1 MGSTLQRVYPTG
13 VPVSFEAP
21 AMDSAPPRPIYFVL
35 LPAVLTVGGVL
46 SWIISGDLGL
56 LLGCVIATII
66 GLFTLW
72 EWLFR
77 HAPTRISTMLAMSL
91 LLGYG
96 SGALNTWLTLPRG
109 NLTVGQ
115 YIGIGKGAL
124 AHGMAA
130 VLLSTVLLYFLGEI
144 VERPLFRPGYQLQ
157 ITDSTRSLIYFGLV
171 AVLAGYATHSLVFE
185 GVASAGGRA
194 SIPGMFI
201 IWLSTPITALAVAAF
216 LTADRGRQRL
226 FAGLSALLLL
236 GMLAVRGRR
245 GTVYTAVEILF
256 VLGLAGYRWRGKGIR
271 NAVLLAF
278 LGSVVVT
285 TSLVFVLLRIAPV
298 NQAGR
303 TMPTL
308 AQKAAGAEELY
319 KQGGAFALAAQA
331 TRKNVETRTLVLSF
345 LSSILEATSTK
356 TPAHG
361 RDTLGMIQLAIPRV
375 IDPQKNAF
383 FSEEELVDQQ
393 FGFGFG
399 DQPNSILT
407 AGATDFGLA
416 GVIIY
421 PILVVVAVRIAFAF
435 ASVVLKPLPLLMVS
449 LDFVLLFL
457 QTEVPL
463 SAYLVEIRDAI
474 LFGLVVQLFLS
485 LPRLKFS
492 GQHSPHGGW

>member
-77 HAPTRISTMLAMSL
+77 QAPTRISTMLAMSL

-96 SGALNTWLTLPRG
+96 AGALNTWLTLPRG

-144 VERPLFRPGYQLQ
+144 VEKPLFRPGYQLQ
-157 ITDSTRSLIYFGLV
+157 ITDSTRSLIYFGLC
-171 AVLAGYATHSLVFE
+171 AMLIGYATHSVVMSGAAAAE
-185 GVASAGGRA
+185 GHANKLGL
-194 SIPGMFI
+194 FL
-201 IWLSTPITALAVAAF
+201 IWLYVPITALASVAF
-216 LTADRGRQRL
+216 LRSNRGRERL
-226 FAGLSALLLL
+226 LTGLCALTLLA
-236 GMLAVRGRR
+236 MLAVRGRR
-245 GTVYTAVEILF
+245 GAIYTTVEIVF
-256 VLGLAGYRWRGKGIR
+256 VLGLSGYQWRGKGAR
-271 NAVLLAF
+271 NTILLAL
-278 LGSVVVT
+278 LGGVILS
-285 TSLVFVLLRIAPV
+285 TSLIFMLLRVAPV
-298 NQAGR
+298 NQVGNKP
-303 TMPTL
+303 PTI
-308 AQKAAGAEELY
+308 AQKAAGAEQLY
-319 KQGGAFALAAQA
+319 KQGGAVALAVQA
-331 TRKNVETRTLVLSF
+331 TQQNVQTRTLVLSF
-345 LSSILEATSTK
+345 LASILDATSTK

-361 RDTLGMIQLAIPRV
+361 RDALGLIEVAIPSA
-375 IDPQKNAF
+375 IDPGKNRY
-383 FSEEELVDQQ
+383 FSEEELVDQL

-416 GVIIY
+416 GIIIY
-421 PILVVVAVRIAFAF
+421 PILLVMLARIVFALL
-435 ASVVLKPLPLLMVS
+435 SMVLKPLPLMVVA
-449 LDFVLLFL
+449 LAYIYLFL
-457 QTEVPL
+457 QTEVGL
-463 SAYLVEIRDAI
+463 TDYFADIRNAI
-474 LFGLVVQLFLS
+474 VFSLVVQLFLS